1 METCMHCA
9 APLAPE
15 NRFCPACGAARAGE
29 VTVDADLAA
38 TMPLR
43 TSPRP
48 AMSAPGPAVSADG
61 SRFVPGDVVRDRY
74 RIVGLLGRGGMGE
87 VYRADDLKLGQQVA
101 LKFLPPGLERDPS
114 RLQRFLGE
122 VRTARQVTHANVC
135 RVFDIEEDGDGHFL
149 TMEYVDG
156 EDLASSLRRFGRLP
170 EERAVTVARQ
180 ICAGLSAAH
189 DQGILHRDL
198 KPANVMID
206 GRGRVKLTDFGL
218 AALADSIGRDDVVA
232 GTPAYMAPEQI
243 SGREVSLRSDIYA
256 LGVVLYELF
265 TGQPPFRAE
274 SVADFRRLHVDSTP
288 SQPTLHLPG
297 LDPVIER
304 AIMRCLEKNP
314 ADRPASALAVAAALP
329 GGDPLQAALA
339 AGETPSPEL
348 VAEAGRREGMA
359 PGRAILLA
367 LAAIL
372 LLGGATH
379 WAGRLSS
386 LNFVPLEKRPEVL
399 VDRAREIIGRVGY
412 QEEVYA
418 GPIDQAWGHLVWAD
432 VLSAVAAADSGSA
445 RWERLRQRPDAMGF
459 WFRQS
464 PDVLRPE
471 PLSGPILV
479 PGQVTLTN
487 PMAATPGEVLVV
499 LDLNGRLRRFEV
511 MPKRFST
518 RAPREPDWTPLFTLA
533 ELDTARF
540 TEDQPRYQR
549 FMAPDVRRAWV
560 GTRQDQ
566 PDVEIRVEA
575 GAFEGRPIL
584 FNVAT
589 DASMKTLDEDP
600 SPVRLGAGGWVLTSL
615 QPLLILAV
623 VIFAVRSSGRNINQG
638 RSDRRGAVR
647 FGAAVFVLS
656 LLGRGLGSH
665 TLFTRMAAEAV
676 WPIFV
681 GATFMSVAAW
691 SLYSAAEPLGRRIWP
706 TMFISSSRLLSRPAV
721 QWRDPLI
728 GQSILIGMLAAGLD
742 FLVCGPLAWTLTSLV
757 DGRPPFPMG
766 VDLAL
771 LQGQRHALALIL
783 DQSLM
788 IVFMFVHIMALVV
801 SRFLLKKRIPTIAL
815 TLTIWTLFASP
826 GSASEIGL
834 ALLSSGIFLFVLLR
848 WGVVAMVAGR
858 VVLGLAWKIRPADF
872 TSWYCWGSV
881 LVLVA
886 LALLAAYGAWAA
898 VGNRTGRRFAA
909 D

>member
-1 METCMHCA
+1 
-9 APLAPE
+9 
-15 NRFCPACGAARAGE
+15 
-29 VTVDADLAA
+29 
-38 TMPLR
+38 MPVR

-48 AMSAPGPAVSADG
+48 PLAAPGSAISPDG
-61 SRFVPGDVVRDRY
+61 GRFIPGDLVKERY

-135 RVFDIEEDGDGHFL
+135 RVFDIEEDGGGHFL

-170 EERAVTVARQ
+170 EERAVLVARQ

-218 AALADSIGRDDVVA
+218 AGLAESIGQDDVMA

-243 SGREVSLRSDIYA
+243 AGREVSLRSDIYS

-265 TGQPPFRAE
+265 TGRAPFRAD
-274 SVADFRRLHVDSTP
+274 SVAEFRRLHTDSTP

-348 VAEAGRREGMA
+348 VAEAGRRDGMA
-359 PGRAILLA
+359 PYRAILLA
-367 LAAIL
+367 LGAIM

-379 WAGRLSS
+379 WAGRVSN

-399 VDRAREIIGRVGY
+399 VDRAREIIGRMGY

-418 GPIDQAWGHLVWAD
+418 RPVDQAWGHLVWTE
-432 VLSAVAAADSGSA
+432 VLSEVAAADSSSA

-464 PDVLRPE
+464 PDVLQPA

-479 PGQVTLTN
+479 PGPVTLGN
-487 PMAATPGEVLVV
+487 PMATTPGEVLVV

-518 RAPREPDWTPLFTLA
+518 RAPLDPDWTPLFALA
-533 ELDTARF
+533 ELDTSRF

-589 DASMKTLDEDP
+589 NASMKTIDADP
-600 SPVRLGAGGWVLTSL
+600 QPVRFGIAGLVLSSL

-623 VIFAVRSSGRNINQG
+623 VIFAVRSSGRNIDQG
-638 RSDRRGAVR
+638 RSDRRGALR
-647 FGAAVFVLS
+647 FGTAVFLLS

-706 TMFISSSRLLSRPAV
+706 TMFISSSRLLSRPAI

-742 FLVCGPLAWTLTSLV
+742 FLIHGPLTWTLAGIV
-757 DGRPPFPMG
+757 DGRPPNPM
-766 VDLAL
+766 VVNLSL
-771 LQGQRHALALIL
+771 LQGQRHALSLIFE
-783 DQSLM
+783 QSLM
-788 IVFMFVHIMALVV
+788 IVFMLVHIMALVI
-801 SRFLLKKRIPTIAL
+801 SRFLLKKRVPTIAL
-815 TLTIWTLFASP
+815 TLAIWTLFASP
-826 GSASEIGL
+826 GNAQEIAL
-834 ALLSSGIFLFVLLR
+834 ALLSSAIFLFVLLR
-848 WGVVAMVAGR
+848 WGVVAMVVGR
-858 VVLGLAWKIRPADF
+858 VVLGLAWSIRPVDF
-872 TSWYCWGSV
+872 TSWYCRGSV
-881 LVLVA
+881 MVLVA

-898 VGNRTGRRFAA
+898 IGNRAGRRPIS

>member
-1 METCMHCA
+1 MESCTQCA

-15 NRFCPACGAARAGE
+15 SRFCPACGAARP
-29 VTVDADLAA
+29 VDLTVDAGLAA
-38 TMPLR
+38 TMPAR
-43 TSPRP
+43 IAARP
-48 AMSAPGPAVSADG
+48 AAVAAGSTSSTDGGRFIPGELVKE
-61 SRFVPGDVVRDRY
+61 RY
-74 RIVGLLGRGGMGE
+74 RVVGLLGRGGMGE

-135 RVFDIEEDGDGHFL
+135 RVFDIEEDDGRHFL

-170 EERAVTVARQ
+170 EERAVQVARQ
-180 ICAGLSAAH
+180 ICAGLAAAH

-198 KPANVMID
+198 KPANVMLD

-218 AALADSIGRDDVVA
+218 AGLADSIGRDDVVA

-265 TGQPPFRAE
+265 TGQAPFRAD
-274 SVADFRRLHVDSTP
+274 SVAEFRRLHADSTP

-304 AIMRCLEKNP
+304 AIMRCLEKDP

-348 VAEAGRREGMA
+348 VAEAGRRDGMA
-359 PGRAILLA
+359 PGRAVLLA
-367 LAAIL
+367 LAAII
-372 LLGGATH
+372 LLGGAAH
-379 WAGRLSS
+379 WAGRVSN

-399 VDRAREIIGRVGY
+399 TDRAREIIGRMGY
-412 QEEVYA
+412 REEVYA
-418 GPIDQAWGHLVWAD
+418 KPIDQAWGHLVWAD
-432 VLSAVAAADSGSA
+432 VLSEVAAADSGA
-445 RWERLRQRPDAMGF
+445 TRWERLRQRPDAMGF
-459 WFRQS
+459 WYRQS
-464 PDVLRPE
+464 PDVLQPD
-471 PLSGPILV
+471 PLAGPILV
-479 PGQVTLTN
+479 PGPVTLTN

-511 MPKRFST
+511 MPKRFAT
-518 RAPREPDWTPLFTLA
+518 RAPQDPDWTPLFALA

-560 GTRQDQ
+560 GTR
-566 PDVEIRVEA
+566 PDHPEVEIRVEA

-589 DASMKTLDEDP
+589 SASMKTLDADP
-600 SPVRLGAGGWVLTSL
+600 GPVTLGVGGWVLNSL

-623 VIFAVRSSGRNINQG
+623 VIFAVRSSGRNISQG
-638 RSDRRGAVR
+638 RSDRRGAMR
-647 FGAAVFVLS
+647 FGTAVLVLF

-665 TLFTRMAAEAV
+665 TLFTRNAAEAV
-676 WPIFV
+676 WPIIV

-742 FLVCGPLAWTLTSLV
+742 FLVRGPLAWTLTGV
-757 DGRPPFPMG
+757 FMGHPPLPMG
-766 VDLAL
+766 VDLDL
-771 LQGQRHALALIL
+771 LHGQRRALALIL

-788 IVFMFVHIMALVV
+788 IVFIFVHIMALVV
-801 SRFLLKKRIPTIAL
+801 SRFLLKKRIPTIVL
-815 TLTIWTLFASP
+815 TLAIWTLFASP
-826 GSASEIGL
+826 GSAPAIGL

-848 WGVVAMVAGR
+848 WGVVAMVSGR
-858 VVLGLAWKIRPADF
+858 VVLGLAWAIRPADF
-872 TSWYCWGSV
+872 TAWYCRGSV

-886 LALLAAYGAWAA
+886 LAMLAAYGAWAA
-898 VGNRTGRRFAA
+898 IGHRTGRRLAV